1 MVELRAGMKI
11 SRILAWTLKAFGFL
25 LRWESVEG
33 EKGKEGE
40 REEEKEMV
48 LLLMG
53 ILERKGDEAI
63 WLKRD

>member
-1 MVELRAGMKI
+1 MKI

-33 EKGKEGE
+33 GKGKAGE

-53 ILERKGDEAI
+53 IWERKGEEAI
-63 WLKRD
+63 G

>member
-1 MVELRAGMKI
+1 
-11 SRILAWTLKAFGFL
+11 
-25 LRWESVEG
+25 VEG

-48 LLLMG
+48 LLLME